1 MAIFN
6 LSYINESKADDIRNR
21 IGKYD
26 NGTLLGY
33 ANSGRKFKGIVIE
46 FGDSNDIKY
55 TLSKDEKDRLDKDLA
70 VLKSNYETIYSNNL
84 ISWLTDN
91 TSDQESQKIKS
102 SIVLYNVTY
111 STHGSNSEFDL
122 QYEYKDG
129 NDSTP
134 VEMVVRICNGKI
146 TKVNCYYI

>member
-6 LSYINESKADDIRNR
+6 ISYINESKVNDIRNR

-55 TLSKDEKDRLDKDLA
+55 TLSKDEKDRLDKDLD
-70 VLKSNYETIYSNNL
+70 VLKSNYKTIYSNNL
-84 ISWLTDN
+84 ISWLTNN
-91 TSDQESQKIKS
+91 TSDQESKKIKS

-111 STHGSNSEFDL
+111 STHESNSEFDL

-134 VEMVVRICNGKI
+134 VEMVVRIGNGKI
-146 TKVNCYYI
+146 TKVNCYDI

>member
-6 LSYINESKADDIRNR
+6 ISYINESKVNDIRNR

-55 TLSKDEKDRLDKDLA
+55 TLSKDEKDRLDKDLD
-70 VLKSNYETIYSNNL
+70 VLKSNYKTIYSNNL
-84 ISWLTDN
+84 ISWLTNN
-91 TSDQESQKIKS
+91 TSDQ
-102 SIVLYNVTY
+102 
-111 STHGSNSEFDL
+111 
-122 QYEYKDG
+122 
-129 NDSTP
+129 
-134 VEMVVRICNGKI
+134 
-146 TKVNCYYI
+146 